1 MYNTAVSC
9 SEVFNWCLHRCGQ
22 KLFRNISTN
31 IHLHFKTN
39 LLQQILVPYPEL
51 LLPNAEVTWTHLYGK
66 KNKKIKYIK
75 CVLLYIFA
83 QMELVDKGSNYLI
96 HIFQN
101 WDWFF
106 FLLTML
112 TGYIKSRHIEETGL
126 HVSDNTWI
134 SGISE
139 KCSDLEW
146 NGSEVWFFSSN
157 GKEAFLLSLEIL

>member
-1 MYNTAVSC
+1 MY
-9 SEVFNWCLHRCGQ
+9 
-22 KLFRNISTN
+22 FRIE
-31 IHLHFKTN
+31 IDF
-39 LLQQILVPYPEL
+39 
-51 LLPNAEVTWTHLYGK
+51 
-66 KNKKIKYIK
+66 
-75 CVLLYIFA
+75 F
-83 QMELVDKGSNYLI
+83 
-96 HIFQN
+96 
-101 WDWFF
+101 FF